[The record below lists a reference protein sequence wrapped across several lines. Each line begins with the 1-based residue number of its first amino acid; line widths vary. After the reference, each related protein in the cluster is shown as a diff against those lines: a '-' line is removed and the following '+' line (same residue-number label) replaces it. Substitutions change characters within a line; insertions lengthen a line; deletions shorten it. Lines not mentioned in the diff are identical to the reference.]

1 METNKII
8 EISGIADI
16 YIRAICDIEDKYH
29 EGDLVATLYSKP
41 INFTFKP
48 QIAEARKGI
57 NNLLSF
63 YDRNLDSI
71 SIGNLSMTEK
81 ILELFQECELD
92 KSFTITTRENKIPFN
107 KEIYLNKSAEA
118 ETIVITGI
126 DSSSI
131 QYDAVNKIIYSEEL
145 SDEEEYE
152 IIYKTKVQGKLFNMN
167 KINYLPYF
175 SVEVHY
181 SGNSDKEN
189 KHTYFF
195 IPRVKIQNMPIFN
208 PPSSFEIEMKV
219 IHDDE
224 DVIQMGILNG

>member
-29 EGDLVATLYSKP
+29 KGDLVATLYSKP

-48 QIAEARKGI
+48 QSTEARKGI

-92 KSFTITTRENKIPFN
+92 KSFTVTTRENKIPFN

-118 ETIVITGI
+118 DTIVITGI

-131 QYDAVNKIIYSEEL
+131 QYDADNKIVYSEEL

-152 IIYKTKVQGKLFNMN
+152 IIYKTKVQGNLFNMN

-181 SGNSDKEN
+181 SGNSNKEN

-208 PPSSFEIEMKV
+208 PPSSFEIGMKV

>member
-29 EGDLVATLYSKP
+29 KGDLVAALYSKP

-48 QIAEARKGI
+48 QNTEVRKGV

-63 YDRNLDSI
+63 YDRNLDI
-71 SIGNLSMTEK
+71 INIGNLSMTEK

-92 KSFTITTRENKIPFN
+92 KDFTVTTRENKIPFN

-126 DSSSI
+126 NSSSI
-131 QYDAVNKIIYSEEL
+131 QYDAVNKIIYSE
-145 SDEEEYE
+145 
-152 IIYKTKVQGKLFNMN
+152 G
-167 KINYLPYF
+167 
-175 SVEVHY
+175 
-181 SGNSDKEN
+181 
-189 KHTYFF
+189 
-195 IPRVKIQNMPIFN
+195 
-208 PPSSFEIEMKV
+208 
-219 IHDDE
+219 
-224 DVIQMGILNG
+224 

>member
-48 QIAEARKGI
+48 QNTEARKGI

-131 QYDAVNKIIYSEEL
+131 QYDAANKIIYSEEL

-152 IIYKTKVQGKLFNMN
+152 IIYKTKVQGNLFNMN

-181 SGNSDKEN
+181 SGNNDKEN

-208 PPSSFEIEMKV
+208 PPSSFEIRMKV
-219 IHDDE
+219 IHDEE

>member
-131 QYDAVNKIIYSEEL
+131 QYDAANKIIYSEEL

-152 IIYKTKVQGKLFNMN
+152 IIYKTKVQGNLFNMN

-208 PPSSFEIEMKV
+208 PPSSFEIGMKV
-219 IHDDE
+219 IHDDD